1 MEYSFTKVQIPSSAV
16 SLGTACRK
24 SCCAPEL
31 AVWKEKER
39 ENKPQHCLENFVD
52 KTTNPFPLV

>member
-16 SLGTACRK
+16 SLGTAYRK

-31 AVWKEKER
+31 AVWKRER
-39 ENKPQHCLENFVD
+39 KG
-52 KTTNPFPLV
+52 K